1 MAREPTARQEWAAM
15 WPLPL
20 VSMLGYVG
28 GASFVYSS
36 GVFMEELTG
45 EFGWSRAQ
53 FSTAFTIHS
62 MVGLAMAPVIG
73 RLVDTIGPRRMA
85 LIGIVPFMIG
95 LSLFG
100 LAQGPIWQWWLIAF
114 VQALFASLIGGAV
127 WMKAVITRFTAARG
141 LALATVLAGSGVAT
155 TLWPNLAAY
164 FIAQFGWR
172 LSYAAMAVS
181 WGLLMLPLAWLFFID
196 DRTGERQGRPARP
209 TKPLSQLTG
218 VFLSRTFISL
228 ALAGAIFSALTLGL
242 LLHLVPIFRDNGIGL
257 QAAAGI
263 AGLAGVF
270 AIVGRLSTGLLL
282 DLLPTR
288 PLAIGIFLLPLL
300 ISAILWNFD
309 GSLYL
314 AAAAVIVLGFV
325 AGADGDIVA
334 YLISRTFDE
343 DVFATVYSVM
353 IAILSISSSFGPI
366 IAGACY
372 DQWGSY
378 RPYFVAM
385 IPMVLVAAT
394 LIGTMP
400 IAGRRAMR
408 EEKAS

>member
-242 LLHLVPIFRDNGIGL
+242 LLHLVPIFRDNGIRL

-353 IAILSISSSFGPI
+353 IAILSISSRFGPI

-378 RPYFVAM
+378 RPYFVAKTSSSN
-385 IPMVLVAAT
+385 VLE
-394 LIGTMP
+394 I
-400 IAGRRAMR
+400 R
-408 EEKAS
+408 